1 MNFRMTTVTNRYR
14 PGSALALLGFL
25 ISFAGGSAAE
35 EDVHWGYSGEH
46 GPEHWGELSETFEAC
61 SDGRYQSPIDIVD
74 PIEAN
79 LGSIGLAYRGS
90 TISLLN
96 NGHTIEIEVG
106 EGNSLTIDGKTFVLK
121 QFHVHSPSEHRIE
134 GESFPLEAHFV
145 HQNDQGELAVVGVL
159 FRDGPRNEGLATIG
173 GLAPTRVGESAPIAM
188 RIVDL
193 KIVPKESAYY
203 RYSGSLTTPPC
214 TEGILWLVLKTEMTI
229 SKDQVAGFVKHIG
242 EDARGPQPLNGRL
255 VVH

>member
-1 MNFRMTTVTNRYR
+1 MNFRMTTFTNRYR
-14 PGSALALLGFL
+14 LGSALAFLGFS
-25 ISFAGGSAAE
+25 ISLTGGSTAE

-46 GPEHWGELSETFEAC
+46 GPEQWGELSEAFEAC
-61 SDGRYQSPIDIVD
+61 SDGHFQSPIDIVD
-74 PIEAN
+74 PIEAD

-90 TISLLN
+90 TTSVLN
-96 NGHTIEIEVG
+96 NGHTLEV
-106 EGNSLTIDGKTFVLK
+106 EVDEENSLTIDGKTFVLE

-145 HQNDQGELAVVGVL
+145 HQNDRGELAVVGVL
-159 FRDGPRNEGLATIG
+159 FREGPRNEGLATIG
-173 GLAPTRVGESAPIAM
+173 GSAPARAGGSVSIAM

-193 KIVPKESAYY
+193 EIVPKESAYY

-214 TEGILWLVLKTEMTI
+214 TEGILWLVLKTKMAI
-229 SKDQVAGFVKHIG
+229 SEDQVAGFVKLMG